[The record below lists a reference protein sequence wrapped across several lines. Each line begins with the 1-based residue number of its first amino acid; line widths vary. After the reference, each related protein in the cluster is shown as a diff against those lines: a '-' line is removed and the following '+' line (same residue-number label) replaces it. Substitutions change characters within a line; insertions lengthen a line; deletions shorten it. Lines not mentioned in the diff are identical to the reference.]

1 MYDGFYKMFVT
12 YFSFFCHL
20 ELCESLASTSFGAA
34 PIPSTTTPALDPFAA
49 GPSSQSQPFGRG

>member
-1 MYDGFYKMFVT
+1 MGFIKMFLT

-49 GPSSQSQPFGRG
+49 GPSSQFN